1 VEDRRDAQQHERGLP
16 HAVGPSGAEDE
27 LRELATALEGAGD
40 LPLDERLALLRR
52 TEEAIARSL
61 EGLDGL

>member
-1 VEDRRDAQQHERGLP
+1 VDERQGTDPYPSEPAEASDRED
-16 HAVGPSGAEDE
+16 
-27 LRELATALEGAGD
+27 LATLTAALEAAGD